1 MSGIFGSPS
10 TPPPPAPP
18 AAPPPPPSVDE
29 AKMQRMQADELRR
42 RQGRAATVLSQPK
55 GMLQQNG
62 QQPMTA
68 TKRLTGE

>member
-1 MSGIFGSPS
+1 
-10 TPPPPAPP
+10 
-18 AAPPPPPSVDE
+18 
-29 AKMQRMQADELRR
+29 MQADELRR

-68 TKRLTGE
+68 TKKLTGE